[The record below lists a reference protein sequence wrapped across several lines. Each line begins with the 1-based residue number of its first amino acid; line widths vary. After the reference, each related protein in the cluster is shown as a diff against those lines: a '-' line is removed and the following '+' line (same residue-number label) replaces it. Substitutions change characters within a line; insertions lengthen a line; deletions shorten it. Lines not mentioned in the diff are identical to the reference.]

1 VDGATSAGGGAKTV
15 KIIKVKVEKGTDLQE
30 LAKQLT
36 RKIKDERDRQA
47 LTRQQQT
54 LQSSTGA
61 SGASNSLQV
70 ALLLDRYSIQ
80 YIVSPA
86 SSLNLWGFSSLKI
99 SAYDIG
105 VFPSCMK
112 VDCYQHFF
120 CGSTFDFQIRICF
133 VYI

>member
-1 VDGATSAGGGAKTV
+1 M

-54 LQSSTGA
+54 LQSSAGG

-70 ALLLDRYSIQ
+70 GLLLDRYSIQ
-80 YIVSPA
+80 NIVPSA
-86 SSLNLWGFSSLKI
+86 SSLNPRGFSSMKI
-99 SAYDIG
+99 SSYEIC
-105 VFPSCMK
+105 VFPSYMK
-112 VDCYQHFF
+112 VDCYQPFF
-120 CGSTFDFQIRICF
+120 CCSAFDFHIRI
-133 VYI
+133 

>member
-54 LQSSTGA
+54 LQSSTGV

-70 ALLLDRYSIQ
+70 VI
-80 YIVSPA
+80 I
-86 SSLNLWGFSSLKI
+86 I
-99 SAYDIG
+99 I
-105 VFPSCMK
+105 
-112 VDCYQHFF
+112 
-120 CGSTFDFQIRICF
+120 
-133 VYI
+133 